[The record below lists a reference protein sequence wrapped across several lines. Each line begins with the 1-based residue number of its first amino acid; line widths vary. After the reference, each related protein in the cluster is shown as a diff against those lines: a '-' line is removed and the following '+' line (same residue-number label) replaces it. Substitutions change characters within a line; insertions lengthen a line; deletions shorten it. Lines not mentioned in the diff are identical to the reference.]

1 MWRFRSEKRY
11 IFSGAIEGRRLAQSD
26 LNIRFWG
33 VRGSIPC
40 PGPETV
46 RYGGNTSC
54 VELRCGRHLMIFD
67 GGSGLRPLGKALV
80 AGGRPVDLDLFYSH
94 THFDHIIGLPFF
106 APAYSAGSRIR
117 IWAGHLKPVGF
128 DIRSVLKQMMSP
140 PLFPIPIEVLEARLD
155 FRDFAAGDTLT
166 PHAGVKLITAPLNH
180 PDGATGYRIE
190 FAGKV
195 VAYITDT
202 EHRAGTSDPNVL
214 KLMHRADVAIYDS
227 TYTDEEYPAHR
238 HWGHSTW
245 EEGVRLATEAH
256 VKQFVI
262 FHHDPGHDDATMD
275 QIAADAAKMHAGTI
289 VAHEGLLLQ
298 L

>member
-1 MWRFRSEKRY
+1 M
-11 IFSGAIEGRRLAQSD
+11 AQPELS
-26 LNIRFWG
+26 IRFWG

-54 VELRCGRHLMIFD
+54 VEIRCGRHLMIFD

-80 AGGRPVDLDLFYSH
+80 GTGRPVDIDLFYTH
-94 THFDHIIGLPFF
+94 THFDHIVGLPFF

-117 IWAGHLKPVGF
+117 FWAGHLKPVGS
-128 DIRSVLKQMMSP
+128 DIKTVLQKMMSA
-140 PLFPIPIEVLEARLD
+140 PLFPIPIDVLEARLE
-155 FRDFAAGDTLT
+155 FRDFNAGETLN
-166 PHAGVKLITAPLNH
+166 PRNGVKLVTGPLNH
-180 PDGATGYRIE
+180 PDGCTGYRIE
-190 FAGKV
+190 FAGRS

-202 EHRAGTSDPNVL
+202 EHHAGQSDPQVL
-214 KLMHRADVAIYDS
+214 KLMKGADVAIYDC

-245 EEGVRLATEAH
+245 EEGVRLASEAK

-262 FHHDPGHDDATMD
+262 FHHDPSHNDEMMD
-275 QIAADAAKMHAGTI
+275 EIAAGAAKMRPGTI

-298 L
+298 P